1 MHADTNY
8 GNCKAAYEKLSGQRN
23 VYLDRARA
31 FASLTIPSIMME
43 EGSNESTRIHTPYS
57 SVSAVGVQNLASKLQ
72 MALFPPNQSF
82 FKMDVD
88 RFTLMELTGGDPTK
102 RAEVDEQLS
111 HIERAVMSEMEKEA
125 MRSPIFEAL
134 RHLIVTGNYLLH
146 LGKEGVQGYALDKYV
161 VTRDPE
167 GAVKMVL
174 IKESFHSETLDED
187 IVALAGLSLGDAMG
201 GDNKPIDIYT
211 KFWRDGKRWRTYQE
225 VNDVIIPGTEG
236 SYPIDEPPF
245 MPLRWTAIAGEHYGR
260 AHVESF
266 YGDMRALEG
275 LSKAIVDASTASAR
289 LLVLVNPT
297 GVTRKDQVAKAEN
310 GSVITGNADDVQFM
324 QTQKGADMAI
334 ASQQVQRLEMRISQA
349 FLSEQGAL
357 RDGERVTA
365 EEVRMRAQQLENTLG
380 GVYSVLSNELQLPL
394 VRRLMAQMTKAKKLP
409 ALPKDVV
416 SPTIVTGL
424 DALGRGHDLN
434 KYMQLLQALAPLG
447 PEALGRVNMGDLVK
461 RVGISLGLE
470 MDGLIYSEQ
479 DIQQQQAQA
488 MEQQAQQMMMQAGAN
503 NLAST
508 ANNRGQ

>member
-1 MHADTNY
+1 ML
-8 GNCKAAYEKLSGQRN
+8 GNCKATYNKLTGQRN

-31 FASLTIPSIMME
+31 FASVTIPSILLE
-43 EGSNESTRIHTPYS
+43 EGHTESTRIHTPYS
-57 SVSAVGVQNLASKLQ
+57 SVAAVGVQNLASKLQ

-146 LGKEGVQGYALDKYV
+146 LGKEGIKGYSLDKYV

-167 GAVKMVL
+167 GAVKQVI
-174 IKESFHSETLDED
+174 IKEDFHIETLPED
-187 IVALAGLSLGDAMG
+187 VLELTSFSSEDSG
-201 GDNKPIDIYT
+201 GDSKPVSIYT
-211 KFWRDGKRWRTYQE
+211 KFYRDGKKWKTYQE
-225 VNDVIIPGTEG
+225 VEDQMIPGTEG

-260 AHVESF
+260 AHVEAF
-266 YGDMRALEG
+266 YGDIRALEG
-275 LSKAIVDASTASAR
+275 LSKAIVDAATASSR

-297 GVTRKDQVAKAEN
+297 GLTDPKTVAEAEN
-310 GSVITGNADDVQFM
+310 GAIVTGQADDVEFM
-324 QTQKGADMAI
+324 QTQKGGDLQV
-334 ASQQVQRLEMRISQA
+334 ASTQVQRLEMRISQA

-380 GVYSVLSNELQLPL
+380 GVYSVLSNEMQLPL
-394 VRRLMAQMTKAKKLP
+394 VRRLLSMMQKAKKLP
-409 ALPKDVV
+409 ELPKDVV
-416 SPTIVTGL
+416 EPTIVTGL

-434 KYMQLLQALAPLG
+434 KYLQLLQAVAPLG
-447 PEALGRVNMGDLVK
+447 PEALGRVNVGDLVK

-470 MDGLIYSEQ
+470 MDGLIYSDQEL
-479 DIQQQQAQA
+479 QQQQAQA

-503 NLAST
+503 NL
-508 ANNRGQ
+508 GQSQGQ

>member
-1 MHADTNY
+1 MHD
-8 GNCKAAYEKLSGQRN
+8 NCKAIYHKLSGQRN

-31 FASLTIPSIMME
+31 FASVTIPSILME
-43 EGSNESTRIHTPYS
+43 EGHNESTRIHTPYS
-57 SVSAVGVQNLASKLQ
+57 SVAAVGVQNLASKLQ

-146 LGKEGVQGYALDKYV
+146 IGKDGVKGYSLDKYV

-167 GAVKMVL
+167 GAVKQVI
-174 IKESFHSETLDED
+174 IKEDFHIETLPED
-187 IVALAGLSLGDAMG
+187 ILELTSHSPDDSG
-201 GDNKPIDIYT
+201 GDSKPISIYT
-211 KFWRDGKRWRTYQE
+211 KFYREGKKWMTYQE
-225 VNDVIIPGTEG
+225 VEDQVIPGTEG

-260 AHVESF
+260 AHVEAF
-266 YGDMRALEG
+266 YGDIRALEG
-275 LSKAIVDASTASAR
+275 LSKAIVDAATASAR
-289 LLVLVNPT
+289 LLVMVNPT
-297 GVTRKDQVAKAEN
+297 GVTRKDQVAKAAN

-324 QTQKGADMAI
+324 QTQKGADMGV
-334 ASQQVQRLEMRISQA
+334 ASQQVQRLELRISQA
-349 FLSEQGAL
+349 FLSEAGAL

-380 GVYSVLSNELQLPL
+380 GVYSVLSNEMQLPL
-394 VRRLMAQMTKAKKLP
+394 VRRLMAVMTKAKKLP
-409 ALPKDVV
+409 ELPKDVV
-416 SPTIVTGL
+416 EPTIVTGL

-434 KYMQLLQALAPLG
+434 KYMQLLNALAPLG

-479 DIQQQQAQA
+479 DMQQQQAQA

-503 NLAST
+503 NL
-508 ANNRGQ
+508 GQTPQG

>member
-1 MHADTNY
+1 ML
-8 GNCKAAYEKLSGQRN
+8 GQCKAIYNKLSGQRN

-31 FASLTIPSIMME
+31 FASVTIPSLMME
-43 EGSNESTRIHTPYS
+43 EGHNESTKIHTPYS
-57 SVSAVGVQNLASKLQ
+57 SISAVGVQNLASKLQ

-102 RAEVDEQLS
+102 RAAVDEQLA
-111 HIERAVMSEMEKEA
+111 HVERAVMSEMEKNA

-146 LGKEGVQGYALDKYV
+146 IGKEGVKGYSLDKYV

-167 GAVKMVL
+167 GNIKQVI
-174 IKESFHSETLDED
+174 IKEEFHIETLPED
-187 IVALAGLSLGDAMG
+187 VLALTSFSADDSG
-201 GDNKPIDIYT
+201 GSSKPVSIYT
-211 KFWRDGKRWRTYQE
+211 KFYIDGKKWKTYQE
-225 VNDVIIPGTEG
+225 VEDVMIPGTEG

-266 YGDMRALEG
+266 YGDIRALEG
-275 LSKAIVDASTASAR
+275 LSKAIVDAATASAR
-289 LLVLVNPT
+289 LLVLVNPMGT
-297 GVTRKDQVAKAEN
+297 TDEDDVAKAPN
-310 GSVITGNADDVQFM
+310 GSVIAGGADDIQFM
-324 QTQKGADMAI
+324 QVQKGADMAV

-409 ALPKDVV
+409 ELPKDVV
-416 SPTIVTGL
+416 EPTIVTGL

-434 KYMQLLQALAPLG
+434 KYMQLLQALSPLG

-470 MDGLIYSEQ
+470 MDGLIYNEQ
-479 DIQQQQAQA
+479 EIQQQQAQA
-488 MEQQAQQMMMQAGAN
+488 QEQQAQQMMMQAGAN
-503 NLAST
+503 AV
-508 ANNRGQ
+508 GQPQG

>member
-1 MHADTNY
+1 
-8 GNCKAAYEKLSGQRN
+8 
-23 VYLDRARA
+23 
-31 FASLTIPSIMME
+31 
-43 EGSNESTRIHTPYS
+43 
-57 SVSAVGVQNLASKLQ
+57 

-146 LGKEGVQGYALDKYV
+146 LGKEGIKGYSLDKYV

-167 GAVKMVL
+167 GAVKQIL
-174 IKESFHSETLDED
+174 IKECFNIETLDED
-187 IVALAGLSLGDAMG
+187 ILELAGASTSDVG
-201 GDNKPIDIYT
+201 GDSKPIEIYT
-211 KFWRDGKRWRTYQE
+211 KFYRDGKRWKTYQE
-225 VNDVIIPGTEG
+225 VNDILIPGTEG
-236 SYPIDEPPF
+236 SYPLEEPPF
-245 MPLRWTAIAGEHYGR
+245 MPLRWTAVSGEHYGR
-260 AHVESF
+260 SHVEAF
-266 YGDMRALEG
+266 YGDIRALEG
-275 LSKAIVDASTASAR
+275 LSKAIVDGATASAR

-297 GVTRKDQVAKAEN
+297 GLTDSKMVAEAQN
-310 GSVITGNADDVQFM
+310 GAVITGQADDIQFM
-324 QTQKGADMAI
+324 QTQKGGDMQV
-334 ASQQVQRLEMRISQA
+334 ASGQIQRLEMRIGQA
-349 FLSEQGAL
+349 FLSEQAAL
-357 RDGERVTA
+357 RDGDRVTA

-409 ALPKDVV
+409 ELPKDVV

-470 MDGLIYSEQ
+470 MEGLIYTEQ
-479 DIQQQQAQA
+479 DIQQQQAEA
-488 MEQQAQQMMMQAGAN
+488 MEAQAQQMMMQAGAN
-503 NLAST
+503 NLGT
-508 ANNRGQ
+508 ANQG

>member
-1 MHADTNY
+1 ML
-8 GNCKAAYEKLSGQRN
+8 GNCKAIYQKLTGQRN

-31 FASLTIPSIMME
+31 FSAVTIPSILME
-43 EGSNESTRIHTPYS
+43 EGANESTRISTPYS
-57 SVSAVGVQNLASKLQ
+57 SISAVGVQNLASKLQ

-102 RAEVDEQLS
+102 RAAVDEQLA
-111 HIERAVMSEMEKEA
+111 HVERAVMSEMEKNA

-146 LGKEGVQGYALDKYV
+146 LGKEGVKGYSLDKYV

-167 GAVKMVL
+167 GLVKQVI
-174 IKESFHSETLDED
+174 IKEEFHIETLPED
-187 IVALAGLSLGDAMG
+187 VLELTSFNVNDSGGEHKPVA
-201 GDNKPIDIYT
+201 IYT
-211 KFWRDGKRWRTYQE
+211 KFYREGKKWHTYQE
-225 VNDVIIPGTEG
+225 VEDQMIPGTEG
-236 SYPIDEPPF
+236 SYPVDEPPF

-266 YGDMRALEG
+266 YGDIRALEG
-275 LSKAIVDASTASAR
+275 LSKAIVDAATASSR

-297 GVTRKDQVAKAEN
+297 GVTRKDEVTKAQN
-310 GSVITGNADDVQFM
+310 GAVVSGNADDVQFM
-324 QTQKGADMAI
+324 QVQKGSDMAV

-380 GVYSVLSNELQLPL
+380 GVYSVLSNELQLPM
-394 VRRLMAQMTKAKKLP
+394 VRRLMAQMQKAKKLP
-409 ALPKDVV
+409 ELPKDVIA
-416 SPTIVTGL
+416 PTIVTGL

-434 KYMQLLQALAPLG
+434 KYMQLLQAMAPLG
-447 PEALGRVNMGDLVK
+447 PEAMGRVNMGDLVK

-479 DIQQQQAQA
+479 QIQQQQAQA
-488 MEQQAQQMMMQAGAN
+488 QEQQAQQMMMQAGAN
-503 NLAST
+503 AM
-508 ANNRGQ
+508 GQPQG